1 MLSSKQTKDIGDMVC
16 GKSKTVGVKP
26 RRKAEH
32 TDEEKSR
39 LMSVREVFHET
50 IKDQNVCVV
59 LPDGKSEHE
68 VFGDYLPSLRSR
80 LRRRN
85 VTVVWYKDLTVEHIE
100 SNNCVVDLSGIRITL

>member
-16 GKSKTVGVKP
+16 GKP
-26 RRKAEH
+26 RRKPEQ

-39 LMSVREVFHET
+39 LMSIRDVFHET
-50 IKDQNVCVV
+50 MKDQNVCVV
-59 LPDGKSEHE
+59 LPDGKSEQE
-68 VFGDYLPSLRSR
+68 VFGDYLTSLRSR

-100 SNNCVVDLSGIRITL
+100 NNNCVVDLSQVRITL

>member
-16 GKSKTVGVKP
+16 GKP
-26 RRKAEH
+26 RRKPEQ

-39 LMSVREVFHET
+39 LMLIRDVFHET
-50 IKDQNVCVV
+50 MKEQNVCVV
-59 LPDGKSEHE
+59 LPDGKSEQE
-68 VFGDYLPSLRSR
+68 VFGDYLASLRGR

-100 SNNCVVDLSGIRITL
+100 SNNCVVDLSEIRITL